1 MLQFRRQWTITT
13 KNLKTTTDNQKGI
26 FKLKSFKYTIT
37 DPVGIHARPAG
48 VLVRKSDEFES
59 SITVEDKGQK
69 VDMSKLLALMNLD
82 VKCGDTVTVKITGSD
97 EEKAASEIENLF
109 KEIL

>member
-1 MLQFRRQWTITT
+1 
-13 KNLKTTTDNQKGI
+13 
-26 FKLKSFKYTIT
+26 
-37 DPVGIHARPAG
+37 
-48 VLVRKSDEFES
+48 
-59 SITVEDKGQK
+59 
-69 VDMSKLLALMNLD
+69 MSKLLALMNLD

>member
-1 MLQFRRQWTITT
+1 M
-13 KNLKTTTDNQKGI
+13 
-26 FKLKSFKYTIT
+26 KSFKYTIT

-59 SITVEDKGQK
+59 NVTIEDNGQE

-82 VKCGDTVTVKITGSD
+82 VKCGDTVTVILTVKIGR
-97 EEKAASEIENLF
+97 ASCRERV
-109 KEIL
+109 